1 MNSGRVKVAV
11 VGVGRFGS
19 HHARVY
25 HELPNADLIGVYD
38 SDPQRA
44 IAAASLYGCKHFERL
59 EDLFGQV
66 DAASVAVPTESH
78 ASIGVQLLNAG
89 IDVLVEKPIAR
100 TLEEADQLIDAAERG
115 NRILQVGHLEQYNPG
130 VRAARE
136 IVHSPLFFEAHR
148 MSIFTPRSLDV
159 DVVLDLMIHD
169 LDIVLSL
176 VDSEPAEVRAVGLP
190 VLSPKV
196 DIANVRLEF
205 QNGCIANFTAS
216 RVSTETIRKL
226 RWFQPKEYISVDY
239 TRQDATVTSVE
250 FAGSQPVLSHRR
262 LESQHGEPLMRQLM
276 AFLNNVRE
284 RQTPEISGKEGK
296 RALRLAHQ
304 IREQIMLHS
313 ARLIRNNATESFA
326 PVLGVKK

>member
-1 MNSGRVKVAV
+1 MNSEGVKVAV

-25 HELPNADLIGVYD
+25 HELSNADLVGIYD

-44 IAAASLYGCKHFERL
+44 IAAAALHGCKHFEKL

-66 DAASVAVPTESH
+66 EAASVAIPTEFH
-78 ASIGVQLLNAG
+78 AAIGVQLLNAG

-115 NRILQVGHLEQYNPG
+115 KRILQVGHLERYNPG

-148 MSIFTPRSLDV
+148 MNVFTPRSLDV

-176 VDSEPAEVRAVGLP
+176 VNSEPAEVRAVGLP
-190 VLSPKV
+190 VLSPNV

-226 RWFQPKEYISVDY
+226 RWFQPKAYISVDY

-250 FAGSQPVLSHRR
+250 FVGSQPVLSHRR
-262 LESQHGEPLMRQLM
+262 LESQPEELLLRQIKE
-276 AFLNNVRE
+276 FLGSVQE
-284 RQTPEISGKEGK
+284 RRSPEISGKEGK
-296 RALRLAHQ
+296 RALHLAHK

-313 ARLIRNNATESFA
+313 SRLVQNNVTESFA
-326 PVLGVKK
+326 PVLSFIK